1 MRRLPFLLLIVVIFG
16 VLVFGPAQAQFTRP
30 TGVEIASPRP
40 GEAVQGV
47 IPIVGSTFAEGFQ
60 SWKLSF
66 GYTQGETESWFLIAE
81 QTNIIRDDVLAE
93 WDTSMI
99 TDGVYDLRLTVRL
112 KNDDLAETIVEGVR
126 VRNYTAIETN
136 TPPPTSTAVPTQTI
150 MPPTATASSTPTE
163 TLTLTPLP
171 TNPVE
176 ISQRNITNSL
186 SSGVIITTVSFL
198 LMGLY
203 LSIRK
208 TIQ

>member
-1 MRRLPFLLLIVVIFG
+1 MRRLICSLSLIILIFG
-16 VLVFGPAQAQFTRP
+16 LFGSAQAQFTRP
-30 TGVEIASPRP
+30 AGVEISSPRP

-60 SWKLSF
+60 SWELSF
-66 GYTQGETESWFLIAE
+66 GYTNGETDAWFLITE
-81 QTNIIRDDVLAE
+81 QNNIIRDDVLAE
-93 WDTSMI
+93 WDTSRI
-99 TDGVYDLRLTVRL
+99 TDGSYDLRLTVRL
-112 KNDDLAETIVEGVR
+112 QNDEIAETIVEGVR

-150 MPPTATASSTPTE
+150 MPPTATASPTPTE

-176 ISQRNITNSL
+176 ISQRHINNSL

-198 LMGLY
+198 LIGLY

>member
-1 MRRLPFLLLIVVIFG
+1 MRRLLFSLLLIVFIFG
-16 VLVFGPAQAQFTRP
+16 VVSSVQAQFP
-30 TGVEIASPRP
+30 GPAGIEISSPQP

-47 IPIVGSTFAEGFQ
+47 VPIFGSTFAEGFQ
-60 SWKLSF
+60 SWELSF
-66 GYTQGETESWFLIAE
+66 GYTKGETETWFLITE
-81 QTNIIRDDVLAE
+81 QNNIIRDDVLAE

-99 TDGVYDLRLTVRL
+99 TDGIYDLRLTVHL
-112 KNDDLAETIVEGVR
+112 KNGERAETIVQGVR
-126 VRNYTAIETN
+126 VRNYTAIETS
-136 TPPPTSTAVPTQTI
+136 TPPPTSTDIPTQTI
-150 MPPTATASSTPTE
+150 MPPTATASPTPTE

-176 ISQRNITNSL
+176 ISQRNITNSF

-198 LMGLY
+198 LIGLY